1 MKITDVE
8 VIPLRIPEHNI
19 HIADGIQDDVLVRV
33 HTDEGI
39 TGIGEADSSP
49 LVVKAVVEAWPSW
62 PRCRGL
68 RDILIGEDPFNVEML
83 WEKMRIGTLW
93 LGRNGVAQQAIA
105 AVDIALWD
113 IIGKATGK
121 PVHALLGAANRDSIR
136 VYASTLF
143 TEDPAEMTEV
153 GERYVERGFTAVK
166 FGWGPMGRSLA
177 GDVKLVETARHAV
190 GDNVDLLIDA
200 GCPFK
205 AREAIQRVRA
215 FVPYHPFW
223 FEEALEGDDL
233 DGYRQ
238 LSRAADGDVRIATG
252 EQENAFHA
260 FEALI
265 THGEV
270 DVIQPDVSRAGGFT
284 ECRRIAQMAARHH
297 RLCVFHAWKS
307 GILVAATLHMAAIT
321 PDIPFAEY
329 TVSESPLRRE
339 LVQVATTLKDGVA
352 TIPQEPGLGV
362 ELNEQVVEKYRMDKR

>member
-1 MKITDVE
+1 MRITDVE
-8 VIPLRIPEHNI
+8 VIPLRIPDHNV
-19 HIADGIQDDVLVRV
+19 HIADGIQDDVLVRI

-39 TGIGEADSSP
+39 TGVGEADSSP
-49 LVVKAVVEAWPSW
+49 MVVKAVVEAWPSW

-68 RDILIGEDPFNVEML
+68 RDILVGEDPMNVEML
-83 WEKMRIGTLW
+83 WEKMRVGTLW

-105 AVDIALWD
+105 ACDIALWD
-113 IIGKATGK
+113 IVGKALGK
-121 PVHALLGAANRDSIR
+121 PVHTLLGAAYRDRIR

-143 TEDPAEMTEV
+143 TEDPGEMTEV
-153 GERYVERGFTAVK
+153 GQGYVSRGFSAVK

-177 GDVKLVETARHAV
+177 GDVKIVETARRAV
-190 GDNVDLLIDA
+190 GDDVDLLIDA

-205 AREAIQRVRA
+205 ARDAIQRVHA
-215 FVPYHPFW
+215 FAPYKPFW

-233 DGYRQ
+233 DGYRR
-238 LSRAADGDVRIATG
+238 LSRASGDTRIATG
-252 EQENAFHA
+252 EQECSIQA

-270 DVIQPDVSRAGGFT
+270 DIIQPDVARAGGFT

-339 LVQVATTLKDGVA
+339 MVHVATTLKDGVA
-352 TIPQEPGLGV
+352 TVPQVPGLGV
-362 ELNEQVVEKYRMDKR
+362 EINEEIVERYRMDK

>member
-1 MKITDVE
+1 MKITAVE
-8 VIPLRIPEHNI
+8 VIPLRIPQHNI
-19 HIADGIQDDVLVRV
+19 DIADGIQDDVLVRV
-33 HTDEGI
+33 STDEGI
-39 TGIGEADSSP
+39 NGIGEADSSP
-49 LVVKAVVEAWPSW
+49 LVVKAIVEAWPSW

-68 RDILIGEDPFNVEML
+68 RDILIGQDPFNVEML
-83 WEKMRIGTLW
+83 WEQMQTGTLW
-93 LGRNGVAQQAIA
+93 LGRNGAAQQAIA

-121 PVHALLGAANRDSIR
+121 PVYALLGAAYRDCVR

-143 TEDPAEMTEV
+143 TEDPGQMTEV
-153 GERYVERGFTAVK
+153 GQRYVGRGFSAVK

-177 GDVKLVETARHAV
+177 GDVKLVETARRSV
-190 GDNVDLLIDA
+190 GANIDLLVDA

-205 AREAIQRVRA
+205 AREAIQRARA
-215 FVPYHPFW
+215 FVPYNPFW

-238 LSRAADGDVRIATG
+238 LSRAAGGDMRIAAG
-252 EQENAFHA
+252 EQDCTLNA

-270 DVIQPDVSRAGGFT
+270 DVIQPDVSRAAGFT
-284 ECRRIAQMAARHH
+284 ECRRIMQMAHRHR
-297 RLCVFHAWKS
+297 RLCVFHSWKS

-321 PDIPFAEY
+321 PDVPFCEY

-339 LVQVATTLKDGVA
+339 MVNVATTLKDGIA
-352 TIPQEPGLGV
+352 TIPQAPGLGV
-362 ELNEQVVEKYRMDKR
+362 ELNEQIVAKYRMDL

>member
-1 MKITDVE
+1 MRITDIE
-8 VIPLRIPEHNI
+8 VIPLRIPDHNV
-19 HIADGIQDDVLVRV
+19 HIADGIQDDVIVRV

-39 TGIGEADSSP
+39 SGIGEADSSP
-49 LVVKAVVEAWPSW
+49 LVVKAVVEAWSSW
-62 PRCRGL
+62 PRSRGL

-83 WEKMRIGTLW
+83 WDKMRYGTLW

-121 PVHALLGAANRDSIR
+121 PVHALLGSAYRKDIR

-143 TEDPAEMTEV
+143 TKDLKEMSDV
-153 GERYVERGFTAVK
+153 GQRYVDRRFTAVK
-166 FGWGPMGRSLA
+166 FGWGPMGQSLA
-177 GDVKLVETARHAV
+177 GDIKLVETARRAV

-200 GCPFK
+200 GCAFK
-205 AREAIQRVRA
+205 SREAIERVHA
-215 FVPYHPFW
+215 FAPYRPFW

-233 DGYRQ
+233 DGYRR
-238 LSRAADGDVRIATG
+238 LSRAAGDTRIATG
-252 EQENAFHA
+252 EQDCSLQA
-260 FEALI
+260 FENLI

-307 GILVAATLHMAAIT
+307 GILVAATLHMAAIV

-339 LVQVATTLKDGVA
+339 LVNVATTLKDGIA

-362 ELNEQVVEKYRMDKR
+362 EVNEEIVERYLMDK